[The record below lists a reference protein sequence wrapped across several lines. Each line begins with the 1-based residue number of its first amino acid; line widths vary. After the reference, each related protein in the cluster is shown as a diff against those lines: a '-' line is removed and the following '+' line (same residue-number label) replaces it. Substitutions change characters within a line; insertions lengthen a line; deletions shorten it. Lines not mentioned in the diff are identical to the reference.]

1 MYKTAGRLALLL
13 FVTLIGC
20 SFANAQVEITLG
32 TTVGSPNIVTF
43 TNTDP
48 GGVSLLGHRLD
59 LTLGPCTGGGGTIC
73 TITSGPNSFLSVGG
87 VPSGASA
94 AYTFTTTL
102 AAAGQLP
109 FLNNPVSGVFA
120 YNANGSTTQF
130 AISGI
135 GVAPGALTLAILIQS
150 VTDGTGTPRFNG
162 TYTVNA
168 VTGGSTLANYFGV
181 GDTNRFNFTV
191 NLEDTGQTLS
201 SLFGGIEG
209 DSSSGPITNGS
220 IRTPEPASI
229 ALFGSGLILLGRVLR
244 RRSRQAPSDLGE

>member
-13 FVTLIGC
+13 FVTVLGC

-32 TTVGSPNIVTF
+32 TTTGAPNIVTF
-43 TNTDP
+43 TNRDP

-73 TITSGPNSFLSVGG
+73 TITSGPNSFLSVAG
-87 VPSGASA
+87 VPTGASA
-94 AYTFTTTL
+94 PYTFTTTL
-102 AAAGQLP
+102 ALAGQFP

-130 AISGI
+130 TISGI
-135 GVAPGALTLAILIQS
+135 GGGLPVGDLTLNIFIQS

-162 TYTVNA
+162 TYTVNT
-168 VTGGSTLANYFGV
+168 VTPGSNLANYFGV

-191 NLEDTGQTLS
+191 ETGQTLS
-201 SLFGGIEG
+201 SLFGGSEG
-209 DSSSGPITNGS
+209 ESTSGPITNGS

-229 ALFGSGLILLGRVLR
+229 ALFGSGLLLLGRVLR
-244 RRSRQAPSDLGE
+244 RRSRQAPSNLVE